1 MDDGFGQEIWK
12 TVEMYA
18 EDLDLWLAD
27 FVSVWAK
34 MSQNGNQN
42 LVDGPKNFLMSRCCI
57 HSSVNYHNTLP
68 TFAYLKVE
76 NALDCQ
82 TKCHT
87 TPGCQ
92 WFSYNVTWKGCSLKS
107 TLPNPRKVTYSRNDY
122 LGGPPNCPTDENECE
137 AYKSL

>member
-1 MDDGFGQEIWK
+1 
-12 TVEMYA
+12 
-18 EDLDLWLAD
+18 
-27 FVSVWAK
+27 
-34 MSQNGNQN
+34 
-42 LVDGPKNFLMSRCCI
+42 MSRCCI
-57 HSSVNYHNTLP
+57 HSSVNYDNLP
-68 TFAYLKVE
+68 TLEYLKVE

-82 TKCHT
+82 TKCQT

-107 TLPNPRKVTYSRNDY
+107 TLPNPKKVTYSRNDY